1 MKSCSK
7 RNVDMGIGHPSG
19 IFVDHQPLGI
29 AWSPIA
35 LKRQHN
41 SIFSFVWSVIR
52 EWNEYNVNYEIIIII
67 LQGFLDASY

>member
-1 MKSCSK
+1 MESRSK

-19 IFVDHQPLGI
+19 IFVDHQPIGI

-41 SIFSFVWSVIR
+41 SIFFFVWSVIR
-52 EWNEYNVNYEIIIII
+52 EWNE
-67 LQGFLDASY
+67 